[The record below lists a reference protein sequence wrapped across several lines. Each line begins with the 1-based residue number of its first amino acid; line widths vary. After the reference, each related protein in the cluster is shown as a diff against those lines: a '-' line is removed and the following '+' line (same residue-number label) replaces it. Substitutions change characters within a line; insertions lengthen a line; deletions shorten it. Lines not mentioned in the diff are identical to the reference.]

1 MSYRTFKRLMGET
14 SLERK
19 CRFLFG
25 GGLLILI
32 TISFY
37 SYGKLT
43 ARLVDEQNKITGR
56 MMVMPIILKKHWE
69 WSENRGLEND
79 FVRKIDQMSNDL
91 RPVDLEDYKWDL
103 LKATADDPQ
112 KSPSDPADYTALD
125 VLQRGAREWTRTS
138 ETEGKR
144 EFHYY
149 GAVRASESCI

>member
-56 MMVMPIILKKHWE
+56 LMIMPIILKKHWE
-69 WSENRGLEND
+69 WSEKDSD
-79 FVRKIDQMSNDL
+79 FIRVIEKMGEDL
-91 RPVDLEDYKWDL
+91 QPVDLKDYKWDL
-103 LKATADDPQ
+103 LKSISGDPQ
-112 KSPSDPADYTALD
+112 KSPSDPADYKALD
-125 VLQRGAREWTRTS
+125 ELAQ
-138 ETEGKR
+138 GKD
-144 EFHYY
+144 
-149 GAVRASESCI
+149 